1 MSLTYSKEVTV
12 SLSEK
17 SVSLLFANPSKS
29 NQDVVLLLQIEDAVL
44 FRSGRLTPGNR
55 VTALPLAEG
64 VESRLMPGG
73 YEGKFIVLYYDSV
86 SGEKA
91 VVQTEIP
98 VRVTVAD

>member
-1 MSLTYSKEVTV
+1 
-12 SLSEK
+12 
-17 SVSLLFANPSKS
+17 
-29 NQDVVLLLQIEDAVL
+29 
-44 FRSGRLTPGNR
+44 
-55 VTALPLAEG
+55 
-64 VESRLMPGG
+64 MPGG